1 MPDSVRPRY
10 TYGNDGS
17 RNGNDILVNSGI
29 QATLIAIQR
38 ELDDGA
44 TLEEI
49 REIVAGLLY
58 FAQGKRVQ

>member
-1 MPDSVRPRY
+1 MPDSVHPRY
-10 TYGNDGS
+10 THGNDGS
-17 RNGNDILVNSGI
+17 QNGNDVLVNSGI

-44 TLEEI
+44 TIEEI

-58 FAQGKRVQ
+58 YSTGQKTQ

>member
-1 MPDSVRPRY
+1 MADSVHSRY
-10 TYGNDGS
+10 TLVNDGS
-17 RNGNDILVNSGI
+17 QNGNDILVNSGI

-44 TLEEI
+44 TIEEI

-58 FAQGKRVQ
+58 YSSGQKTQ

>member
-1 MPDSVRPRY
+1 MIDPKLIEYARTD
-10 TYGNDGS
+10 
-17 RNGNDILVNSGI
+17 GNDILVKSGI

-49 REIVAGLLY
+49 REIVAGLLF
-58 FAQGKRVQ
+58 FASGQKTQ

>member
-1 MPDSVRPRY
+1 MADSVHSRY
-10 TYGNDGS
+10 TFGNDGS
-17 RNGNDILVNSGI
+17 QSGNDILVNSGI

-44 TLEEI
+44 TIEEI

-58 FAQGKRVQ
+58 YAQGKRTQ